1 MIILEWLILLLITN
15 QLYKMLKIKTNIV
28 AKTVLIIA
36 INCAVINVTAQDTSK
51 LFFTT
56 SVGILSPLSKFSNA
70 YKTSLALN
78 SGIEYM
84 VSKNYFLQ
92 FVLDF
97 NAVNYDQQVKDASSN
112 YLFQNTSSSV
122 FLVGLNVGRNISINK
137 SGSLFVSP
145 YLGLGYANIGE
156 PRLTINNTTNMITQE
171 VTRMNGLFTRG
182 GLRLGYKTNS
192 KVLQTIYL
200 DASYWTTNITVQNSK
215 PQALSI
221 LVGTRFGF

>member
-1 MIILEWLILLLITN
+1 MHRINTG
-15 QLYKMLKIKTNIV
+15 IV
-28 AKTVLIIA
+28 AKIMLSIA
-36 INCAVINVTAQDTSK
+36 INVIIIKANAQDSSK

-56 SVGILSPLSKFSNA
+56 SVGLLSPLSKFSNA

-84 VSKNYFLQ
+84 ISKNYFAQ

-97 NAVNYDQQVKDASSN
+97 NAVNYDQQVKDASSH

-122 FLVGLNVGRNISINK
+122 FLVGLNIGRNIGINK
-137 SGSLFVSP
+137 SGSFFVSP
-145 YLGLGYANIGE
+145 YLGLGYSNIGE
-156 PRLTINNTTNMITQE
+156 PRLTINNTTNIITQE

-182 GLRLGYKTNS
+182 GLRLGYKTKS
-192 KVLQTIYL
+192 KVLQTIYV
-200 DASYWTTNITVQNSK
+200 DASYWTANVTVQDSK

>member
-1 MIILEWLILLLITN
+1 MR
-15 QLYKMLKIKTNIV
+15 KMKSKIF
-28 AKTVLIIA
+28 AKTILIIA
-36 INCAVINVTAQDTSK
+36 IACIVINVKAQDSSK
-51 LFFTT
+51 MFFTT

-78 SGIEYM
+78 SGIEYKF
-84 VSKNYFLQ
+84 SKKYFLQ

-97 NAVNYDQQVKDASSN
+97 NAVNYDQQIKDASSN

-122 FLVGLNVGRNISINK
+122 FLVGLNVGRNININK

-156 PRLTINNTTNMITQE
+156 PRLTINNTTNVITQK
-171 VTRMNGLFTRG
+171 VTRMEGLFTRG
-182 GLRLGYKTNS
+182 GLRLGYKTKS
-192 KVLQTIYL
+192 KVLQTIYI
-200 DASYWTTNITVQNSK
+200 DASYWSANITVQDSK